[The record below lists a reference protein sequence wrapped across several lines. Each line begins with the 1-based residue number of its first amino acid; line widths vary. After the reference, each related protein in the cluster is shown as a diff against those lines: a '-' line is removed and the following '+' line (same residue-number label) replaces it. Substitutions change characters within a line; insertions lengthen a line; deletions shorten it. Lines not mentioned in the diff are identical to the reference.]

1 MNENILVYYE
11 QSTSFA
17 CCIAYR
23 IDSYNAFVAHI
34 WEHLVFDTCIKDKK
48 TLRNYVHEL
57 GGVVRAE
64 TTVFLTTIIIK
75 IPYIDNQDINHGQ
88 TLSRIMNVI
97 RSPSLGKN
105 ISKVVKETSIEE
117 LMRHDTPM
125 VYVLKKLREEIY
137 GSQYGI
143 DFSFDTLVHELH
155 SFTKTMTMQTLYFSV
170 AADLNESDLAGLYDL
185 VIYQDDTTLP
195 NYISVKKLPEKANT
209 PIAYEYCSSLRY
221 IAILLLPHQ
230 LYEIL
235 LPFYVY
241 MIFGCFSPFIEHL
254 QKNKYI
260 YRYVNGIN
268 YFNPTGIEFVT
279 AVLPKDYHI
288 VINEWKKFRNNAS
301 QYLSSSLLKKM
312 TDSFLR
318 SINLEWQNPEKK
330 MKWISESYAL
340 FNKRITPNTFSMLL
354 KRPDIIDVLPAIVE
368 TSPSYVLSIGANNA
382 ET

>member
-1 MNENILVYYE
+1 
-11 QSTSFA
+11 
-17 CCIAYR
+17 
-23 IDSYNAFVAHI
+23 
-34 WEHLVFDTCIKDKK
+34 VFDTCIKDQK
-48 TLRNYVHEL
+48 TLKDYIHEL
-57 GGVVRAE
+57 GGVIRAE
-64 TTVFLTTIIIK
+64 TTVFLTTILIK
-75 IPYIDNQDINHGQ
+75 LPYIDNQDINHRKI
-88 TLSRIMNVI
+88 LSRIMNVI

-125 VYVLKKLREEIY
+125 IYVLKKLRKEIY
-137 GSQYGI
+137 GNQYNI
-143 DFSFDTLVHELH
+143 DFSFETIMQELH
-155 SFTKTMTMQTLYFSV
+155 SFAQTMTKQVFYFSV

-185 VIYQDDTTLP
+185 VMYQDDTILP
-195 NYISVKKLPEKANT
+195 NYICVKNLPDVSNIPTAR
-209 PIAYEYCSSLRY
+209 EYYTSLRY
-221 IAILLLPHQ
+221 IAILLLPYQ

-268 YFNPTGIEFVT
+268 YFNPIGIEFVT

-288 VINEWKKFRNNAS
+288 VISEWKKFRDNAK
-301 QYLSSSLLKKM
+301 QYLSASLLRKM
-312 TDSFLR
+312 TNSFLR
-318 SINLEWQNPEKK
+318 SINLEWQSPEKK
-330 MKWISESYAL
+330 MKWVSESYAF

-354 KRPDIIDVLPAIVE
+354 KRPDIIDVLPSIVE